1 MPQVISRHA
10 HPKAPPDEDAEPVTY
25 TGIDYL
31 QLVAGAGQAGAGE
44 QLRLSN
50 IAGEDRTG
58 HGDGTQDDPTGH
70 DEQDE
75 GR

>member
-1 MPQVISRHA
+1 MIGRHA